1 MNTNQKS
8 IAVLSSPFL
17 FGISQVGA
25 SMAALASYPARKLS
39 GSQAIRLASYPARSF
54 SPAVLANAPL
64 LKLSRDG
71 QRSTVREDKYC
82 RDTRAFGD
90 SDCGAV
96 ISPSRINRA
105 SRRAADK
112 FLRRNPT
119 IKVA

>member
-25 SMAALASYPARKLS
+25 SMAA
-39 GSQAIRLASYPARSF
+39 LASYPARSF